1 MRRALLLLA
10 ALPACLLLVVAVR
23 TLRFRS
29 RQMVVAPVPV
39 AAVDPGAADRL
50 AQAIR
55 FQTVSH
61 QEAKRLD
68 REQFLGLHRHL
79 AEGFP
84 ALHQALDRELVAR
97 YSLLFTWRGR
107 DARLP
112 PLLLLSHLDVV
123 PVEPGTERAWTH
135 PPFAGWI
142 GEGYIWGRGAMDDKA
157 GVLGLLEA
165 VEDLVRTGY
174 QPRRTIYLAFGHDEE
189 VGGGRGAGAIAALLA
204 TRGIR
209 PALVLD
215 EGLPIADGL
224 VPGVPGPVAM
234 VGTAEK
240 GYLSVELVVRSEGG
254 HSSTPPRRTAVGT
267 LAGAIQRLERE
278 LPPPAIRGATARL
291 LAFLGPEMPL
301 GQRVAFANLWLFRR
315 VVERALA
322 GSPATDALIRTTTA
336 PTMLEG
342 SVKENVLPARA
353 RGVVNF
359 RIRPGDSIEG
369 VLAHVR
375 ATVRS
380 ARVAIA
386 PFGTTMSEPSPEA
399 PTDSPEFRALQRTI
413 GQVFPGVLVTPSL
426 VLGGTD
432 ARHYAAL
439 CPNVFRFLPLR
450 VTADD
455 LRRPHGTDERIGVDD
470 YEHLVRFYGQLIRN
484 LDGPQLDGGP

>member
-1 MRRALLLLA
+1 MRRALLLLSA
-10 ALPACLLLVVAVR
+10 APACLVLVVAVR

-29 RQMVVAPVPV
+29 RQMVVVPVPV

-55 FQTVSH
+55 FRTVSY
-61 QEAKRLD
+61 QNPKRLD
-68 REQFLGLHRHL
+68 RDQFLGLHRHL

-84 ALHQALDRELVAR
+84 AVHRVLARELVAQ
-97 YSLLFTWRGR
+97 YSLLFTWRGT
-107 DARLP
+107 DAGLA

-123 PVEPGTERAWTH
+123 PVEPGTEDKWTH

-142 GEGYIWGRGAMDDKA
+142 GDGYVWGRGTMDDKA

-165 VEDLVRTGY
+165 VEDLVRAGY
-174 QPRRTIYLAFGHDEE
+174 RPRRTVYLAFGHDEE
-189 VGGGRGAGAIAALLA
+189 VGGGHGAVQIAALLA
-204 TRGIR
+204 ARGVR

-215 EGLPIADGL
+215 EGLPIAEGV
-224 VPGVPGPVAM
+224 VPGVAGAVAM

-278 LPPPAIRGATARL
+278 LPAPAIAGASARL
-291 LAFLGPEMPL
+291 LEFLGPEMPL
-301 GQRVAFANLWLFRR
+301 PRRAALANLWLFRR
-315 VVERALA
+315 LVARGLA
-322 GSPATDALIRTTTA
+322 ASPASDALIRTTTA

-353 RGVVNF
+353 RAVVNF
-359 RIRPGDSIEG
+359 RIRPGDSIAG

-380 ARVAIA
+380 ARVTIA
-386 PFGTTMSEPSPEA
+386 PFGTTMSEPSPESPA
-399 PTDSPEFRALQRTI
+399 DSQEFRAVQRTI

-426 VLGGTD
+426 VLGATD

-439 CPNVFRFLPLR
+439 GANVFRFLPLR

-455 LRRPHGTDERIGVDD
+455 LRRPHGTDERIGIDD
-470 YEHLVRFYGQLIRN
+470 YEALVRFYGQLIRN
-484 LDGPQLDGGP
+484 LDGGP